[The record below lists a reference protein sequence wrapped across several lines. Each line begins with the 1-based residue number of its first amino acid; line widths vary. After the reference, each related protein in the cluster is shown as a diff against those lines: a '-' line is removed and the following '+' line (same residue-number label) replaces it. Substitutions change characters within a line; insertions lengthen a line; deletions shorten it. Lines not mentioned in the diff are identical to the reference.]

1 MSHIKVT
8 VEYEKPRTDKF
19 FELMNSYNE
28 LKKQSDEVVSYYTP
42 LAEMAEEAKFDA
54 ICEQLEVIKE
64 YVRQIRAI
72 SEGNVYIRVNTL
84 DGYVMVR
91 TNSYNEVRAFWINIP
106 FEKEEFKK
114 YRDRFN
120 GSYDNSYNILGNWD
134 RWKIYERLEKSCYEQ
149 LEEEMMRQKQLAEA
163 AKKRLENV
171 TG

>member
-8 VEYEKPRTDKF
+8 VEYEKPMTDKF

-54 ICEQLEVIKE
+54 ICEQLEIIKE
-64 YVRQIRAI
+64 YVRQLRAI
-72 SEGNVYIRVNTL
+72 SKGDVCIQVETRNGCVTVDMYPN
-84 DGYVMVR
+84 
-91 TNSYNEVRAFWINIP
+91 NEVRAFWIHCP

-114 YRDRFN
+114 FRNRFN
-120 GSYDNSYNILGNWD
+120 GSIHDNYNILGNWD
-134 RWKIYERLEKSCYEQ
+134 KWRIYERLEKSCYEK

-163 AKKRLENV
+163 AKKRLENI